1 MSATN
6 LWARARNN
14 PKHCH
19 FERKREI
26 CFYQELE
33 NSRFLVASGL
43 LGMTRSKVSSPAST
57 NPKPL
62 SFRAEA
68 RNLLLTKS
76 WRTADSSSLRL
87 LGMTSKKV
95 QGRLQQT
102 PNMSF
107 RAKREICF
115 RAKDHPTTNLAVGY
129 KLRRRNPAIPRALI
143 PRRILQGMSS

>member
-6 LWARARNN
+6 LWAR
-14 PKHCH
+14 PQQPTHCH

-87 LGMTSKKV
+87 LGMTRCKV
-95 QGRLQQT
+95 SRQASTT
-102 PNMSF
+102 PNIVISSEA
-107 RAKREICF
+107 RNLLLG
-115 RAKDHPTTNLAVGY
+115 KDDPQRT
-129 KLRRRNPAIPRALI
+129 
-143 PRRILQGMSS
+143 